1 MSDFVKLG
9 SDIPHVSLR
18 SVDDLVGRIEALVA
32 DANAQGYR
40 ALAYFLETA
49 LIEARIQ
56 LDREAEGRR
65 SRGADPEKLS
75 LPEQ

>member
-32 DANAQGYR
+32 DANAQGS
-40 ALAYFLETA
+40 TWD
-49 LIEARIQ
+49 Q
-56 LDREAEGRR
+56 
-65 SRGADPEKLS
+65 
-75 LPEQ
+75 EQDDATRWQ